1 VPGLDPSVVV
11 TNAVA
16 ADRDLVFISNGEA
29 GVYVAQSPKP
39 LNKFDEEEPIEL
51 RLLGRL
57 GFQDLQS
64 ANHIEYKRNVLFVA
78 AGRGGLKIV
87 KVNGSD
93 AGEDENGG
101 G

>member
-1 VPGLDPSVVV
+1 MTNPLEDPSVVV

-29 GVYVAQSPKP
+29 GVYVAQSPKRF
-39 LNKFDEEEPIEL
+39 NQFDDEESIEL
-51 RLLGRL
+51 RLWGRL

-64 ANHIEYKRNVLFVA
+64 VNHIEYKKDILFVA

-87 KVNGSD
+87 KVNGN
-93 AGEDENGG
+93 NGG
-101 G
+101 